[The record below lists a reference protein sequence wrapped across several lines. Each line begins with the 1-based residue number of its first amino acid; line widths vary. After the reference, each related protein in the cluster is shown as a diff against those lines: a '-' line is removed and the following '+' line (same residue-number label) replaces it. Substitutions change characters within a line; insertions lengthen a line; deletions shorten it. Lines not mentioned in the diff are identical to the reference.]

1 MKVVRQAGVMLK
13 IAIPLAL
20 MGLMAIGLVGY
31 SRSNL
36 NSIAEQVRYYT
47 ETLSVRQETYLRV
60 QIKLAEA
67 ALLSR
72 NILLVSDKDKMS
84 DYKLRYEKAEKETS
98 ESVDKLIQLAE
109 TPERRK
115 IGQDLRQIT
124 EAYFTVI
131 HRATAFAMQGETP
144 KALQVIREE
153 AQPARNKLNAF
164 IEQRTQRITEEM
176 QAGKRALEAQ
186 VADTI
191 QRLIATAALGLTVA
205 AILAGLIVTFGITR
219 PLASLVLV
227 LQRMAK
233 GDIDAEI

>member
-72 NILLVSDKDKMS
+72 NILLVTDKDKMS

-115 IGQDLRQIT
+115 IGQDLR
-124 EAYFTVI
+124 
-131 HRATAFAMQGETP
+131 
-144 KALQVIREE
+144 
-153 AQPARNKLNAF
+153 
-164 IEQRTQRITEEM
+164 
-176 QAGKRALEAQ
+176 
-186 VADTI
+186 
-191 QRLIATAALGLTVA
+191 
-205 AILAGLIVTFGITR
+205 
-219 PLASLVLV
+219 
-227 LQRMAK
+227 
-233 GDIDAEI
+233 